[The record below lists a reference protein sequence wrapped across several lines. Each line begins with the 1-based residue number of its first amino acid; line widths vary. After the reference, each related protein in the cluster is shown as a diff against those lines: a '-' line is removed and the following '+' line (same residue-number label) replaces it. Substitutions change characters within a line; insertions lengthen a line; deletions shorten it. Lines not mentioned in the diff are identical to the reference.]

1 MTRRY
6 AHRLI
11 EERGRS
17 FIWVATS
24 GGYER
29 RGKGWRVVGEVIFE
43 CSTLETMYRVT
54 HCSYSHRSSSVIFR
68 YPPLPFFPPSRPA
81 LHLSPFHA
89 SPGQPSSPTLPLSLS
104 SCFSQP
110 FPSNEPTGS
119 GSFRAS
125 WTRKCKRNRGLTSL
139 AIVTVYAF
147 PWISTGSNSRLA
159 AVSTL

>member
-1 MTRRY
+1 MDEKRRLTRRY

-29 RGKGWRVVGEVIFE
+29 RGKGWRVVGEGIFE
-43 CSTLETMYRVT
+43 CSALETMYRVT

-68 YPPLPFFPPSRPA
+68 YPPSFFHPCVLLYIFHPSTRPLANPIPDFTRRA
-81 LHLSPFHA
+81 LLFSP
-89 SPGQPSSPTLPLSLS
+89 SLSLS
-104 SCFSQP
+104 SCFSRL

-125 WTRKCKRNRGLTSL
+125 
-139 AIVTVYAF
+139 
-147 PWISTGSNSRLA
+147 
-159 AVSTL
+159 